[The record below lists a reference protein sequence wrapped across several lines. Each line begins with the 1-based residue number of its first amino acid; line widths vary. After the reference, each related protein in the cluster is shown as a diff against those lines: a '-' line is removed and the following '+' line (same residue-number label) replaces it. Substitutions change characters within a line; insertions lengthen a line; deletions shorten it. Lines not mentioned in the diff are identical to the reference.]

1 VGCAGRRGGERGEAV
16 SDRTSLAVGGREP
29 RVLVVGTMAVDAKGR
44 PNGVLVPGTSVPGT
58 VHLGIGGVGRNIA
71 ENLARMGVQTSLVSA
86 AGADQFGRILLQ
98 KTADSGV
105 DVSHVVIS
113 DAHRTAA
120 YIAVLDG
127 SGSLGHAIDDMAIM
141 GLVTPALIEGKRSL
155 FEEASIVVVDA
166 NLSAE
171 TLGSVFRLARECDRP
186 VCVDP
191 TSAILAPRVQPYL
204 SEAFLIVPNLREA
217 EVLAGVRPG
226 EETDVH
232 QLAYRLVNM
241 GAEIAVVTLAEKGL
255 YYATS
260 DESGRVPAL
269 KRDVVDLTGAGAAL
283 AAAVIFGLLNGVPIS
298 EAVRL
303 GISAAA
309 LTIQCAETVCPDL
322 SLDRLYDELVV

>member
-1 VGCAGRRGGERGEAV
+1 M
-16 SDRTSLAVGGREP
+16 SDRASLASGQEP

-44 PNGVLVPGTSVPGT
+44 PSGVLVPGTSVPGV

-71 ENLARMGVQTSLVSA
+71 ENLAHMGVQTTLVSA
-86 AGADQFGRILLQ
+86 TGADQFGRILLE
-98 KTADSGV
+98 KTAESGV

-113 DAHRTAA
+113 DVHRTAA
-120 YIAVLDG
+120 YIAVLDS
-127 SGSLGHAIDDMAIM
+127 SGALAHAIDDMAIM
-141 GLVTPALIEGKRSL
+141 GLVTPELIEEQRSL

-166 NLSAE
+166 NLPAA
-171 TLGSVFRLARECDRP
+171 TLDSVFRLARECDRR
-186 VCVDP
+186 VCIDP

-204 SEAFLIVPNLREA
+204 PETFLVVPNLREA
-217 EVLAGVRPG
+217 EVLVGVEPG
-226 EETDVH
+226 EEADVH
-232 QLAYRLVNM
+232 QLASRLVNM
-241 GAEIAVVTLAEKGL
+241 GAEIAVVALAEKGL

-283 AAAVIFGLLNGVPIS
+283 TAAVVFGLLHGFPIS

-309 LTIQCAETVCPDL
+309 LTIQCSETVCPDL